1 MEPSQPAFIITSQL
15 GNHASSLHK
24 MSVEV
29 AQSVFGLH
37 IFRNLEEEK
46 TNMAA
51 VNMSKRGS
59 IICVNS

>member
-15 GNHASSLHK
+15 GNQASSLHK

-29 AQSVFGLH
+29 AQPVFGLH
-37 IFRNLEEEK
+37 IFRNLEEEE